1 MNFNLPKMNFSV
13 LKQII
18 LLGLLLFYLFI
29 IGSYFLKQ
37 FQEGMDNAV
46 EDAETTEIVEEKP
59 KEEATLAEATLAEAT
74 LAEATLAEAE

>member
-46 EDAETTEIVEEKP
+46 EDAETTEIVEETETPKP

-74 LAEATLAEAE
+74 LAEAE

>member
-46 EDAETTEIVEEKP
+46 EDAETTEIVEETETPKP
-59 KEEATLAEATLAEAT
+59 KEEATLAEATLAES
-74 LAEATLAEAE
+74 E